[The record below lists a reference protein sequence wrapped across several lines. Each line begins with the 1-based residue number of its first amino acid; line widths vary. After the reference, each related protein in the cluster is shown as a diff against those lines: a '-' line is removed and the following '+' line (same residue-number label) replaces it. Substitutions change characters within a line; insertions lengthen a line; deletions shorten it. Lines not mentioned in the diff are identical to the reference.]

1 MEISQTAQNVL
12 RVLNAVGDGAH
23 RAVDITRTTG
33 LNRTVVARMLATLL
47 EEGYVYREGFEY
59 HPGPTL
65 ARLTRAPGLS
75 LVSRAREVLADL
87 ARITGET
94 CIFSVR
100 EGGDSVALAQAV
112 GRAHPTRVE
121 DEEGSRRPITRGAGP
136 LAILAFEPESIQAQF
151 DSPAEELSVIRKRGW
166 SEGRGELRAAVH
178 GVAVPVL
185 AISGQVLG
193 SIAVLVPEERGK
205 SLTGWL
211 PDMREAAHALA
222 G

>member
-12 RVLNAVGDGAH
+12 RVLTAVGSGER
-23 RAVDITRTTG
+23 RAVDITRATG

-47 EEGYVYREGFEY
+47 EEDYVRREGYEY
-59 HPGPTL
+59 HPGPALT
-65 ARLTRAPGLS
+65 RLTRAPGFS
-75 LVSRAREVLADL
+75 LVSRARAVLTEVSRA
-87 ARITGET
+87 TGET
-94 CIFSVR
+94 SIFSAR
-100 EGGDSVALAQAV
+100 VAPYPGPRAQAV

-136 LAILAFEPESIQAQF
+136 LAILAFEPESVRSQF
-151 DSPAEELSVIRKRGW
+151 NGPTAELALIRKRGW

-185 AISGQVLG
+185 AGGQVLG
-193 SIAVLVPEERGK
+193 SIALLVPEERGET
-205 SLTGWL
+205 LTGWL
-211 PDMREAAHALA
+211 PELRAAAAALA